1 MPLTLPRLPHLPP
14 PPRIPD
20 FRLPA
25 VVGRLATRLPQ
36 WPHGVLLALL
46 LDLARRRGLLPESD
60 LATLEGRRFRIVVSD
75 LGAQAD
81 FSFRDGRF
89 QPASDAGEPDLAFR
103 ADCAAYLQ
111 MITRQEDPDTLF
123 FNRRLDIAGDTEL
136 GLAVKNML
144 DAVDVF
150 RV

>member
-1 MPLTLPRLPHLPP
+1 MPPGLPLLPRLPV
-14 PPRIPD
+14 PPRIPV
-20 FRLPA
+20 FRAPRFI
-25 VVGRLATRLPQ
+25 GRLGSRLPQ
-36 WPHGVLLALL
+36 WPHGLLLALL
-46 LDLARRRGLLPESD
+46 LDFARRRGLLPADD
-60 LATLEGRRFRIVVSD
+60 LAALEGRRFRIVVDD
-75 LGAQAD
+75 LGARAD
-81 FSFRDGRF
+81 FAFRDGRF
-89 QPASDAGEPDLAFR
+89 QPAIDDAEPDLAFR

-144 DAVDVF
+144 DAVDLF